1 MGFTAEAP
9 SQHRLGAYSRMLV
22 SNRRQRQGLQPSSRY
37 EVQVTRAGG
46 QITLHTNLTWEP
58 LQCECLAGQA
68 QGAVNRIADEV
79 AKEGITIFINNG
91 KAGSDGEEQAIDES
105 GTLSITVMGEKGVLE
120 LRLRTVLDQVAT
132 EYPDEQFGRD
142 AKAWWA
148 DQIAGLAALRL
159 GRKKDG

>member
-1 MGFTAEAP
+1 
-9 SQHRLGAYSRMLV
+9 MLV
-22 SNRRQRQGLQPSSRY
+22 SNRQRRQGLKPSSRY
-37 EVQVTRAGG
+37 EVQVIKNNG
-46 QITLHTNLTWEP
+46 QITLYTNLTWDP
-58 LQCECLAGQA
+58 LQCECLAGSA
-68 QGAVNRIADEV
+68 QGAVNKLADEV

-91 KAGSDGEEQAIDES
+91 RAGSDGDEQAIDES
-105 GTLSITVMGEKGVLE
+105 GTLSITVMGKRGVLE
-120 LRLRTVLDQVAT
+120 LRLRKVLDQVAA